1 MIVTGISMVGV
12 LYWRPIGHSHRALF
26 SFGVEDTYFCRLVH
40 KWFQKHLLETVAFKG
55 LENSCSVSKV
65 HFHLSG
71 QNFSQLL
78 EVSFSLLSPK
88 LLFRAFQVAG
98 ERQNASPPPFTSP
111 LSLSLPETSART
123 WPWCGGVFIY
133 HTWEMCGGVLEKPSR
148 SRSLCPG
155 KGIPDATMPLRKG
168 RDSYHYSGRLLGLRD
183 SEQLGENIKW
193 D

>member
-1 MIVTGISMVGV
+1 MVGV

-98 ERQNASPPPFTSP
+98 ERQNASPPPVHLPLLPLVSTSAWNFCQNLALMRWCFHLP
-111 LSLSLPETSART
+111 HLRDVWGCAGKTQPFSLSLSWEGDS
-123 WPWCGGVFIY
+123 WC
-133 HTWEMCGGVLEKPSR
+133 HHASEE
-148 SRSLCPG
+148 G
-155 KGIPDATMPLRKG
+155 KG
-168 RDSYHYSGRLLGLRD
+168 LLSLFGKIVRT
-183 SEQLGENIKW
+183 
-193 D
+193 